1 MVGGG
6 ARGRGGRGTESHLY
20 LLRRPHD
27 NKRTEVRRRLTVPQS
42 RHHSEEGQKLHAA
55 SQPVQ
60 LCVMS
65 VTWGIIFCFLPFLP
79 SSESQRWVV
88 QLRDRSA
95 WPRHKAGGRM
105 RAGPSLPAMPGFTR
119 LQERVPPTRHIIGR
133 TEMNDSRAHEGERVD
148 ALAWLR
154 PGAALIGRCLQPGPG
169 FEGTCLFPIRY
180 AAFNAHSPCLP
191 PLSPPTPGPAN
202 DCRAECP
209 PTTNGRRLQT

>member
-1 MVGGG
+1 MRKDPISRSAINKNPMPVHFLGCAG
-6 ARGRGGRGTESHLY
+6 GGRGTESHLY

-119 LQERVPPTRHIIGR
+119 LQERVPPTRHIIGKYSDVCKR
-133 TEMNDSRAHEGERVD
+133 IYPV
-148 ALAWLR
+148 
-154 PGAALIGRCLQPGPG
+154 
-169 FEGTCLFPIRY
+169 
-180 AAFNAHSPCLP
+180 
-191 PLSPPTPGPAN
+191 
-202 DCRAECP
+202 
-209 PTTNGRRLQT
+209 